1 MAKYNF
7 FTSRFY
13 SAVDIELNVKPD
25 ILILTNLNNAVY
37 TTVDPYTEAI
47 QIQGRFRRMFEDKQ
61 TFNSLT
67 HITNTRDLG
76 ALSREELDK
85 QIDEY
90 KTTYQSLIE
99 RYDKTTNS
107 ARKTS
112 LKQQLKQICEDYLLD
127 ERLNID
133 YFGID
138 NKYNE
143 ERVKS
148 YYQSGEKLY
157 AAYEATKFF
166 RVNYEERT
174 KK

>member
-1 MAKYNF
+1 MKDAGFTNAVSSIDYPLAKYNF

-67 HITNTRDLG
+67 HITNTCDLG

-85 QIDEY
+85 QID
-90 KTTYQSLIE
+90 
-99 RYDKTTNS
+99 D
-107 ARKTS
+107 
-112 LKQQLKQICEDYLLD
+112 
-127 ERLNID
+127 
-133 YFGID
+133 
-138 NKYNE
+138 
-143 ERVKS
+143 
-148 YYQSGEKLY
+148 
-157 AAYEATKFF
+157 
-166 RVNYEERT
+166 
-174 KK
+174 

>member
-1 MAKYNF
+1 MKDAGFTNAVSSIDYPLAKYNF

-90 KTTYQSLIE
+90 KITYQSLIE
-99 RYDKTTNS
+99 RHNKTTNS

-127 ERLNID
+127 ERINMIIW
-133 YFGID
+133 Y
-138 NKYNE
+138 
-143 ERVKS
+143 R
-148 YYQSGEKLY
+148 
-157 AAYEATKFF
+157 
-166 RVNYEERT
+166 
-174 KK
+174 